1 MAPPPQGP
9 PATNAQRS
17 LGDPQQRFLQ
27 QLTPDALQV
36 SQATGIPYQLLLAIP
51 ANETGWGTAVAGNNY
66 FGIKGSNPKTGA
78 NTGQVGTW
86 EVVNGQRQDIQDT
99 FRAYGSPAE
108 SMQDFADLINTTPR
122 YSNVK
127 GWLAQHPGDWRGAA
141 RLLLSDGYATD
152 PAWADKIINLGGQVD
167 QGPQAGPLKP
177 SEGIKSVLDVG
188 SSAIGQRY
196 QFGGAG
202 GRGQSALTSPTDCSG
217 FVAWAY
223 EQATGIR
230 LPAQTQGIYANT
242 LAISPNQA
250 MPGDLVMYN
259 MGQGPNL
266 EHVGIY
272 AGGNMMLHDS
282 SLNPNGGVELT
293 PLWSGA
299 EFRRVPGVDPSL
311 VSRPNT
317 DPLGRSQG
325 QGQVDEQV
333 SDWAI
338 VNLGGQQTW
347 LGTTQSGRVIRQTL
361 SPAPQGTPEGKVID
375 ASFLQRAPQTPPVP
389 DAGGGNEVGAGA
401 EATPNPTMAKHE
413 AGYTRKASED
423 HCQDCSMFRSNA
435 CTLVKGYIHA
445 KGSCDYFE
453 PKKMGSGQ
461 DEGDDSA
468 LPYYSGYTDPQGN
481 VVPLPPPSPQVVSR
495 AADLG
500 WLGPENA
507 PEAQGQRA
515 ADAQYSID
523 QANIQNEAQF
533 LSRQQTPPVQA
544 PPPAALTATGD
555 EANAAIG
562 RFDLTLPPDRAQPQ
576 TRQPIRAPT
585 APPSTIPPRRP
596 IAAPTATAPAP
607 SPDSGETPTPAAP
620 PQGGPVQVL
629 PQKGDL
635 LLRAGQGVAQKG
647 HDLYQFLAK
656 PETQEAIHTAGT
668 VVGDIANP
676 TNMLPGIA
684 ASVDYARQNGIDFQA
699 PLDKLMKVEP
709 GSALDRVVKAGVA
722 GNPADPVDMVAG
734 MVEYQG
740 KLNDYRADLV
750 RAAQPPELRGTPE
763 GEAAAQGI
771 ALVTDP
777 MNMFGAPEVSAGRK
791 LITEGGE
798 LATPAMEKALPGMVR
813 GLTSAGSPEFHA
825 AEAALG
831 RPWTAQESARILQ
844 QASLDLSTHAETL
857 AMQNSARALT
867 TGGKFEPLSGDA
879 LRRTVISAVA
889 RENPGA
895 QPTTVLKLAD
905 GILSRAGAESL
916 TTDAIVHP
924 APAALR
930 TATVESL
937 TNLGYPMLA
946 GMTQPEVDK
955 LLFKDPTAL
964 IARLEEYARRAVVAK
979 QPARAGVSQAI
990 GMAAGGLAG
999 VSAADRFVDPND
1011 PNRQLKLAGAG
1022 AAGVVGGLVAVPWA
1036 AGMLAKGVDKTVLS
1050 TARRWLAPTEGLTP
1064 EMRDIWR
1071 EWAGNYT
1078 VGAMGSQ
1085 RLADKMRAAFG
1096 KGADLRLADWIER
1109 TGNLPPWYQKN
1120 VNAQQFLKDWQG
1132 ITAWAVKHDI
1142 VPNDIN
1148 FTKPGSRAKIYVPH
1162 VKTEQM
1168 QEAIQLGQDATRPRP
1183 GRTASNPFDYYNEP
1197 RTYELLRDGM
1207 RSADYGKTWT
1217 YDDDVPRTWGN
1228 YYGAA
1233 VKRAA
1238 NKMLVEK
1245 MLDVGKRNNPAL
1257 FATPAGARMAL
1268 KGEDIVEAPAGM
1280 GANMIDGVP
1289 ISRFIHDPSLLG
1301 RNIWVSR
1308 DLANVYKNM
1317 FESTSF
1323 VDDLG
1328 SLGNVLDFN
1337 AQFKHNVLSGS
1348 AFHLINEVRQMMVT
1362 QGAYMPKNLGTMFK
1376 DMTTPGGARN
1386 FWNAHSREA
1395 SQAIRDGL
1403 NLNMLVDRPGH
1414 GVGPQL
1420 AQTFLNTVVGAAL
1433 GYQTGT
1439 SDQERMDRAKA
1450 GAAMG
1455 VATSLPIIPGRMGMS
1470 SLVQSFSHAMWDR
1483 WIPFMKFTTYQMY
1496 APKYGGRAA
1505 AEFANEVYGGQNL
1518 MAIGRS
1524 RSVQD
1529 ALRFTMLA
1537 PDWQEGWA
1545 RQIGNA
1551 VFDWQGPLGEMNR
1564 TYWRNAALQSVFVLE
1579 TMNQVFGGKWSWEND
1594 PDAWGLVNMGRFY
1607 DQQGW
1612 DHRDPTTG
1620 QPYTPYL
1627 DILGPYRAMLEPMRE
1642 TARYATAATA
1652 SALGIDPTS
1661 VPFHREIY
1669 GDFGS
1674 IPEPD
1679 PARAWG
1685 TFVGSRVG
1693 LIPSTIHNFT
1703 SGTDWA
1709 GRPVDQAGDT
1719 TLQVAAN
1726 RITQAAQHLIP
1737 TGEQSILASA
1747 SRGDPLAMAI
1757 PSALTGMRITHRSA
1771 TNRYFSMQDQF
1782 VKDLGESP
1790 ENWQTTVRNA
1800 HDTNAQIDK
1809 KIEEIQADPTLTPRE
1824 RTAQIK
1830 TQRDARVSTHK
1841 LLQGLIDSRPDLSVE
1856 DRAKYAS
1863 QLRWLDN
1870 QTVVAGT
1877 LSDADLSGRPDLNTD
1892 ELMRLA
1898 WNRDPQELARIKAG
1912 GNPDPNDFAEW
1923 AKQGID
1929 QWLLRPSPGKDAT
1942 QQISSLRARWTQ
1954 ETAALWGI
1962 DPAVMD
1968 DIVKAQLY
1976 QVPGGKPPALPGVKS
1991 GQLDDIVN
1999 GYENAGND
2007 AKDDQAAL
2015 LAKQDYLFETAAQLG
2030 VDEQALAQRVKLRTL
2045 PMADQ
2050 SPAALQ
2056 RSQALDVLSAS
2067 KAYPYTNP
2075 DGTPMGSP
2083 QEWRDW
2089 DTKLKVNSDK
2099 LYRGIYVDKAGNPI
2113 DELNHLKAGKDEAT
2127 ANRYKTVLGS
2137 PNREAFYRWYGDGAN
2152 LTDDQYQQYTSGTL
2166 PMWKDNPDP
2175 TEAKNRVA
2183 AMRWGQAHTRQQIYD
2198 STLPITWTGDDG
2210 YGRMVRHPNDTMA
2223 SYLRYISR
2231 NKVDKYLNLG
2241 FYLDE

>member
-1 MAPPPQGP
+1 M
-9 PATNAQRS
+9 
-17 LGDPQQRFLQ
+17 GDQQQRFLQ
-27 QLTPDALQV
+27 TLTPDALQV
-36 SQATGIPYQLLLAIP
+36 SQQTGIPYQLLLAIP
-51 ANETGWGTAVAGNNY
+51 ANETGWGQAVAGNNY

-86 EVVNGQRQDIQDT
+86 EVVNGQRQNIQDT

-108 SMQDFADLINTTPR
+108 SMQDFANLINTEPR
-122 YSNVK
+122 YANVR

-141 RLLLSDGYATD
+141 RLLLDDGYATD
-152 PAWADKIINLGGQVD
+152 PAWADKIINLGSQVD
-167 QGPQAGPLKP
+167 QGPQGTQKGPIQ
-177 SEGIKSVLDVG
+177 SDRGIQSVLDVG
-188 SSAIGQRY
+188 SSAIGTRY
-196 QFGGAG
+196 QWGGAG
-202 GRGQSALTSPTDCSG
+202 GRGKSVLTDPTDCSG

-242 LAISPNQA
+242 LAIAPNEA
-250 MPGDLVMYN
+250 MPGDLVMFN
-259 MGQGPNL
+259 MGQGDRL

-293 PLWSGA
+293 PMWSGA

-311 VSRPNT
+311 VARPST
-317 DPLGRSQG
+317 DALQPSAQ
-325 QGQVDEQV
+325 DEPAQ
-333 SDWAI
+333 DWAI

-347 LGTTQSGRVIRQTL
+347 LGTTKSGRVIRKTL
-361 SPAPQGTPEGKVID
+361 GPAAPGLGEGAVVD
-375 ASFLQRAPQTPPVP
+375 ASFLH
-389 DAGGGNEVGAGA
+389 GAGA
-401 EATPNPTMAKHE
+401 AASNSQPPSPVQEMGGGAEEAPNPTMGKRE
-413 AGYTRKASED
+413 AGYLKKAPED
-423 HCQDCSMFRSNA
+423 HCADCTMFRKPNG
-435 CTLVKGYIHA
+435 CTLVKGHIHP
-445 KGSCDYFE
+445 GGTCDYHE
-453 PKKMGSGQ
+453 PKKVGAGQ
-461 DEGDDSA
+461 DEGDADVVDVGGGFSM
-468 LPYYSGYTDPQGN
+468 PQAAIDAAGGLER
-481 VVPLPPPSPQVVSR
+481 VKQVV
-495 AADLG
+495 ATPGMGYQVPTTADVI
-500 WLGPENA
+500 NA
-507 PEAQGQRA
+507 QEQS
-515 ADAQYSID
+515 QYSVD
-523 QANIQNEAQF
+523 QANIQNEADF
-533 LSRQQTPPVQA
+533 LKKQQTPPPA
-544 PPPAALTATGD
+544 PEPAPQDL
-555 EANAAIG
+555 NAAVG
-562 RFDLTLPPDRAQPQ
+562 RFDLSG
-576 TRQPIRAPT
+576 APT
-585 APPSTIPPRRP
+585 DPTRHAIVPPPTVPPGTAPPRRP
-596 IAAPTATAPAP
+596 ITV
-607 SPDSGETPTPAAP
+607 SPDSGEAPTPAAP
-620 PQGGPVQVL
+620 VTLPSVVDRINAAPELQTGAAFVANPQAGIQALAPLVPQPVQ
-629 PQKGDL
+629 D
-635 LLRAGQGVAQKG
+635 AA
-647 HDLYQFLAK
+647 HFLAK
-656 PETQEAIHTAGT
+656 PETQQAINTAAT
-668 VVGDIANP
+668 VVQDIAEP
-676 TNMLPGIA
+676 TRMLPGVVA
-684 ASVDYARQNGIDFQA
+684 AVDYARQNGVDFQA
-699 PLDKLMKVEP
+699 PMNKMMTVDP
-709 GSALDRVVKAGVA
+709 GSAMDRVAKTGAAGGQVD
-722 GNPADPVDMVAG
+722 PATMLAA
-734 MVEYQG
+734 MFEFQG
-740 KLNDYRADLV
+740 KANDFRADLV
-750 RAAQPPELRGTPE
+750 RQTQPPEVRGTPE

-771 ALVTDP
+771 ALVSDP
-777 MNMFGAPEVSAGRK
+777 MNLIGAPEVSAGRK

-798 LATPAMEKALPGMVR
+798 LATPAMERALPGLVQ
-813 GLTSAGSPEFHA
+813 GLTERGTPEFRA

-831 RPWTAQESARILQ
+831 RPWSADEATRVLQ

-857 AMQNSARALT
+857 AMQDSARALT
-867 TGGKFEPLSGDA
+867 AGGKYEPLSGDA

-905 GILSRAGAESL
+905 GILERAGAESL
-916 TTDAIVHP
+916 TTDAIIH
-924 APAALR
+924 APPQAIR
-930 TATVESL
+930 EATLESL
-937 TNLGYPMLA
+937 TNLGYPMIA
-946 GMTQPEVDK
+946 GMTQPQVDR
-955 LLFKDPTAL
+955 LLFKDPMAL
-964 IARLEEYARRAVVAK
+964 LTRMEEYARRAVAVKGAA
-979 QPARAGVSQAI
+979 QPARAGVPQAI
-990 GMAAGGLAG
+990 GMATGGAAGLA
-999 VSAADRFVDPND
+999 VADKRIDPND

-1022 AAGVVGGLVAVPWA
+1022 LIGTAAGLVAVPWA
-1036 AGMLAKGVDKTVLS
+1036 AGMLYKGFDKTVLNV
-1050 TARRWLAPTEGLTP
+1050 AKRWLAPTENLTP

-1071 EWAGNYT
+1071 EWAGNYQ

-1109 TGNLPPWYQKN
+1109 NGRLPPWYSKN
-1120 VNAQQFLKDWQG
+1120 ANAQQFLKDWQAV
-1132 ITAWAVKHDI
+1132 TAWAVKHDI

-1162 VKTEQM
+1162 VKSDEM
-1168 QEAIQLGQDATRPRP
+1168 QQAIQLGQDATHPRP

-1197 RTYELLRDGM
+1197 RTYELLQDGM
-1207 RSADYGKTWT
+1207 RSPDYGKSWT
-1217 YDDDVPRTWGN
+1217 YDEDVPRTWGN

-1238 NKMLVEK
+1238 NKMLVDK
-1245 MLDVGKRNNPAL
+1245 MLDVAKRNNPAL
-1257 FATPAGARMAL
+1257 FATPAGARMVL
-1268 KGEDIVEAPAGM
+1268 KGEDIVEAPAGV
-1280 GANMIDGVP
+1280 GAGLIDGVP
-1289 ISRFIHDPSLLG
+1289 ITRFIHDPSLLG

-1308 DLANVYKNM
+1308 DLAKVYKNM

-1328 SLGNVLDFN
+1328 ALGNVLDFN

-1348 AFHLINEVRQMMVT
+1348 AFHLVNEVRQMMVT
-1362 QGAYMPKNLGTMFK
+1362 QGAYMPKNLWTMFK
-1376 DMTTPGGARN
+1376 DMTTPGGART

-1395 SQAIRDGL
+1395 TQAIRDGL

-1414 GVGPQL
+1414 GAGPQL

-1439 SDQERMDRAKA
+1439 SDQERQDRAKA

-1455 VATSLPIIPGRMGMS
+1455 IASSLPIIPGRGGMS
-1470 SLVQSFSHAMWDR
+1470 SLVQAFSHAMWDR

-1529 ALRFTMLA
+1529 ALRFFVLA

-1551 VFDWQGPLGEMNR
+1551 AFDWQGPLGTMNR
-1564 TYWRNAALQSVFVLE
+1564 IYWRNAALQSTFVLE
-1579 TMNQVFGGKWSWEND
+1579 AANQIFGGKWSWEND
-1594 PDAWGLVNMGRFY
+1594 PDAWGLVNMSRFY
-1607 DQQGW
+1607 DQHGF

-1627 DILGPYRAMLEPMRE
+1627 DILGPYRAMLEPLRE
-1642 TARYATAATA
+1642 TARAATAATA
-1652 SALGIDPTS
+1652 SAMGINPND

-1669 GDFGS
+1669 GDFGD

-1693 LIPSTIHNFT
+1693 LIPSTAHNLL
-1703 SGTDWA
+1703 SGKDWA
-1709 GRPVDQAGDT
+1709 GRPVDQVGDSQ
-1719 TLQVAAN
+1719 LQVAAN
-1726 RITQAAQHLIP
+1726 RIVQAAQHLIP
-1737 TGEQSILASA
+1737 TGEQSILQGAQ
-1747 SRGDPLAMAI
+1747 RGDPLALSI
-1757 PSALTGMRITHRSA
+1757 PSAITGMRVSHRSA

-1782 VKDLGESP
+1782 VKDLGESA
-1790 ENWQTTVRNA
+1790 EDWQTTVRNA

-1841 LLQGLIDSRPDLSVE
+1841 LLQGLIDNRPDLSTE
-1856 DRAKYAS
+1856 ERAKYES

-1877 LSDADLSGRPDLNTD
+1877 LSDADLSGRPDLDTG

-1898 WNRDPQELARIKAG
+1898 WNRDPNEIARIKG
-1912 GNPDPNDFAEW
+1912 GGQPTPTDPLEW
-1923 AKQGID
+1923 GQQTVDEI
-1929 QWLLRPSPGKDAT
+1929 LLRPSPNKDAAR
-1942 QQISSLRARWTQ
+1942 QISTLRARWTQ

-1976 QVPGGKPPALPGVKS
+1976 QIPGGTPPPLPGVKS

-2067 KAYPYTNP
+2067 RAYPYVNP

-2089 DTKLKVNSDK
+2089 DTKLKVNADK
-2099 LYRGIYVDKAGNPI
+2099 LHGGVYSDARGNPI
-2113 DELNHLKAGKDEAT
+2113 DELNHLKAGKDEAA
-2127 ANRYKTVLGS
+2127 ANRYRTVLAS
-2137 PNREAFYRWYGDGAN
+2137 PNKDAFYRWYGDGAG
-2152 LTDDQYQQYTSGTL
+2152 LTDEQYQQYTSGTL

-2183 AMRWGQAHTRQQIYD
+2183 AMRWAQAHTRQQIYD
-2198 STLPITWTGDDG
+2198 SKLPITWTGDDG
-2210 YGRMVRHPNDTMA
+2210 YGRMARHPNDTMA

-2241 FYLDE
+2241 FYLDP